1 MTLMQSQSVTAMT
14 KSTKQIISDLG
25 WQQGYRH
32 RDQHR
37 LLSLMTEELRVRVHE
52 NMTSTAFRQAVREV
66 RVRWNAVS
74 NKIPGGLPEGTWS
87 YWYATEVVRLR
98 TACVKR

>member
-1 MTLMQSQSVTAMT
+1 MT